1 MTKHRAPLSFDDAL
15 SRIAGQV
22 GGFEK
27 MGNRVGRQSRTVRN
41 WGDPDTTEHCPV
53 DCALELDL
61 MFMEH
66 GGTGAPMYEAYAHQL
81 ELAELTR
88 HADRHELSRLTSLF
102 AKEGGEAV
110 GALIRAS
117 MPDAS
122 PADRRAAEVELAQ
135 ALEVA
140 RRLLP
145 HVAGQSPGA
154 GAGVQ
159 NSQPP

>member
-22 GGFEK
+22 GGFEA

-61 MFMEH
+61 LFLEK
-66 GGTGAPMYEAYAHQL
+66 GGVGAPMYEAYAHQL
-81 ELAELTR
+81 ELAELSR

-122 PADRRAAEVELAQ
+122 EADRRRAEIELTEAF
-135 ALEVA
+135 EVA

-145 HVAGQSPGA
+145 HVAARSAQQGDGSA
-154 GAGVQ
+154 LA
-159 NSQPP
+159 QPP